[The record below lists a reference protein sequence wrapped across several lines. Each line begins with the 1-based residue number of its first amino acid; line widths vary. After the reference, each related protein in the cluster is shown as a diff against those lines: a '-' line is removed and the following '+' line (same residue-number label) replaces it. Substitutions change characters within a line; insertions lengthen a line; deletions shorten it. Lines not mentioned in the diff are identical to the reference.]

1 MIKIISYFISVILLI
16 AGFILPPAGVIH
28 PSVLTASGI
37 LIGGYQLLFGKSIKS
52 IHISKGGID
61 IETFENQITE

>member
-61 IETFENQITE
+61 IETFENQKTE

>member
-1 MIKIISYFISVILLI
+1 MLKFFAYIISVILII
-16 AGFILPPAGVIH
+16 AGFCLPPTGIIH

-37 LIGGYQLLFGKSIKS
+37 LLGGYQLLFGKSIKS

-61 IETFENQITE
+61 IETFENQKTE

>member
-28 PSVLTASGI
+28 PSVLTAAGI
-37 LIGGYQLLFGKSIKS
+37 LIGGYQLIFGKSIKS
-52 IHISKGGID
+52 IHIGKGGID

>member
-1 MIKIISYFISVILLI
+1 MIKVLTYFISVILLI
-16 AGFILPPAGVIH
+16 AGFICPPVGIIH

-37 LIGGYQLLFGKSIKS
+37 LLGGYQLLFGKSIKS

-61 IETFENQITE
+61 IETFENQKTE

>member
-1 MIKIISYFISVILLI
+1 MIKVLTYFISVILLI
-16 AGFILPPAGVIH
+16 AGFICPPTGVIH

-37 LIGGYQLLFGKSIKS
+37 LLGGYQLLFGKSIKS

-61 IETFENQITE
+61 IETFENQKTE

>member
-1 MIKIISYFISVILLI
+1 MLKFFAYIISVILII
-16 AGFILPPAGVIH
+16 AGFCLPPVGIIH

-37 LIGGYQLLFGKSIKS
+37 LLGGYQLLFGKSIKS

-61 IETFENQITE
+61 IETFENQKTD